1 MKLSKAAWGYGLI
14 VVIYLGMLFYADAQK
29 GFFEFLPTAL
39 AQLPVLMSLA
49 LLSFGLRYARWFYL
63 LRLAGSHVPFGRG
76 WLAYLSG
83 FAFTATPGKV
93 GELVRIRYFGRLQ
106 VDASRVMSAFV
117 FERALDLVVVLGL
130 ALFWVADHQMLGLAA
145 GFVCVV
151 LLVVCLV
158 VLRPAWIGALA
169 AGLAVRGWPRL
180 ARLLHFMAEAFV
192 GCRVWVKPWPLVIC
206 VLLGIGAWSVTAY
219 AFVHLLD
226 SLRLD
231 VPWLAAFSAYPLAM
245 LAGAASMLPGGVGS
259 TEAAI
264 VVQLQWHG
272 VPVAMALLA
281 AVVVRLGT
289 MWFSVLCGLVAILV
303 LEMQWPI
310 PVCGAK
316 RCTR

>member
-1 MKLSKAAWGYGLI
+1 
-14 VVIYLGMLFYADAQK
+14 MLLYADAQK

-63 LRLAGSHVPFGRG
+63 LRLAGSHVPVGRG

-130 ALFWVADHQMLGLAA
+130 ASLWVADHQMLGLAA

-158 VLRPAWIGALA
+158 VLRPAWIGTLA
-169 AGLAVRGWPRL
+169 AGLAVRGWLRL
-180 ARLLHFMAEAFV
+180 ARLFYFMADAFV
-192 GCRVWVKPWPLVIC
+192 GCRVWLKPWPLLVS
-206 VLLGIGAWSVTAY
+206 VLSGVCAWSVTAY
-219 AFVHLLD
+219 SFVHLLNA
-226 SLRLD
+226 LRLE

-264 VVQLQWHG
+264 VVQLQLHN

-289 MWFSVLCGLVAILV
+289 MWFSVLCGLVAVLV
-303 LEMQWPI
+303 LEAQS
-310 PVCGAK
+310 K
-316 RCTR
+316 YHLTL

>member
-1 MKLSKAAWGYGLI
+1 MKHGKAVWAYGLI
-14 VVIYLGMLFYADAQK
+14 VVIYLAMLLYVDAKK
-29 GFFEFLPTAL
+29 GFWEFLPTAL

-49 LLSFGLRYARWFYL
+49 LLSFGLRYVRWFYL
-63 LRLAGSHVPFGRG
+63 LRLSGCHVPVWRG

-130 ALFWVADHQMLGLAA
+130 ASLWVADHQMLGLAA
-145 GFVCVV
+145 AFVGVI
-151 LLVVCLV
+151 LLIVCLV
-158 VLRPAWIGALA
+158 VLRPAWTGALG
-169 AGLAVRGWPRL
+169 AGLAVRGWLRL
-180 ARLLHFMAEAFV
+180 ARLLQFMAEAFA
-192 GCRVWVKPWPLVIC
+192 GCLVWVKPWPLLIS
-206 VLLGIGAWSVTAY
+206 VLLGMGAWSFTAY

-231 VPWLAAFSAYPLAM
+231 VPWLAAFSGYPLAM
-245 LAGAASMLPGGVGS
+245 LAGAASVMPGGVGS

-272 VPVAMALLA
+272 VPMATALLA

-289 MWFSVLCGLVAILV
+289 MWFSVLCGLVAV
-303 LEMQWPI
+303 LMLELQSKKML
-310 PVCGAK
+310 PVTVK
-316 RCTR
+316 

>member
-1 MKLSKAAWGYGLI
+1 MKHGKAVWAYGLI
-14 VVIYLGMLFYADAQK
+14 VVIYLAMLLYVDAKK
-29 GFFEFLPTAL
+29 GFWEFLPTAL

-49 LLSFGLRYARWFYL
+49 LLSFGLRYVRWFYL
-63 LRLAGSHVPFGRG
+63 LRLSGCHVPVWRG

-130 ALFWVADHQMLGLAA
+130 ASLWVADHQMLGLAA
-145 GFVCVV
+145 AFVGVI
-151 LLVVCLV
+151 LLIVCLV
-158 VLRPAWIGALA
+158 VLRPSWTGALG
-169 AGLAVRGWPRL
+169 AGLAVRGWLRL
-180 ARLLHFMAEAFV
+180 ARLLQFMAEAFA
-192 GCRVWVKPWPLVIC
+192 GCLVWVKPWPLLIS
-206 VLLGIGAWSVTAY
+206 VLLGMGAWSFTAY

-231 VPWLAAFSAYPLAM
+231 VPWLAAFSGYPLAM
-245 LAGAASMLPGGVGS
+245 LAGAASVMPGGVGS

-272 VPVAMALLA
+272 VPMATALLA

-289 MWFSVLCGLVAILV
+289 MWFSVLCGLVAV
-303 LEMQWPI
+303 LMLELQSKKML
-310 PVCGAK
+310 PVTVK
-316 RCTR
+316 

>member
-1 MKLSKAAWGYGLI
+1 MKLSKAASGYGLI
-14 VVIYLGMLFYADAQK
+14 VVIYLAMLLYADAQK

-49 LLSFGLRYARWFYL
+49 LMSFGLRYARWFYL
-63 LRLAGSHVPFGRG
+63 LHLSGNEVHVWRG

-93 GELVRIRYFGRLQ
+93 GELVRIRYFGRLH
-106 VDASRVMSAFV
+106 VDASRVMSAFI

-130 ALFWVADHQMLGLAA
+130 ASLWIADHQMLGLAA
-145 GFVCVV
+145 AFVCVV
-151 LLVVCLV
+151 LLSVCMLV
-158 VLRPAWIGALA
+158 SRPAWIGALA
-169 AGLAVRGWPRL
+169 SGFVARGWYRL
-180 ARLLHFMAEAFV
+180 ARLFYFMADALA
-192 GCRVWVKPWPLVIC
+192 GCRVWFKPWPLLVS
-206 VLLGIGAWSVTAY
+206 VLCGVCAWSVTAY
-219 AFVHLLD
+219 SFVHLLNA
-226 SLRLD
+226 LRLD

-289 MWFSVLCGLVAILV
+289 MWFSVLCGLVAV
-303 LEMQWPI
+303 LFLEVQSKI
-310 PVCGAK
+310 PSDAL
-316 RCTR
+316 R